1 MKMIATNI
9 SYGLDFSTLE
19 VTSYLQAG
27 HWIFM
32 TGIIELSHLLLSSS
46 SFIYKSDL
54 TGAAGWVLTCTTT
67 VGG

>member
-1 MKMIATNI
+1 
-9 SYGLDFSTLE
+9 
-19 VTSYLQAG
+19 
-27 HWIFM
+27 M

-54 TGAAGWVLTCTTT
+54 TGAAGRVLTCTTT